1 MVDAKKEIEQLTE
14 ELLEHNRKYYE
25 EDNPSISDYEY
36 IMPDESTVSG
46 YRVALSWTYT
56 ENLGYDTEGV
66 LVLIPDGNKMG
77 VVYFNPWE
85 NKNVLV

>member
-1 MVDAKKEIEQLTE
+1 MD
-14 ELLEHNRKYYE
+14 
-25 EDNPSISDYEY
+25 SISDYEY

-77 VVYFNPWE
+77 VVYFNP
-85 NKNVLV
+85 